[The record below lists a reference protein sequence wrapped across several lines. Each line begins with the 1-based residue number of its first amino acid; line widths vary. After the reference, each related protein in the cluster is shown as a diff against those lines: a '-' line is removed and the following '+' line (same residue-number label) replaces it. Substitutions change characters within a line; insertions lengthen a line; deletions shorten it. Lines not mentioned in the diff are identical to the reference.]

1 MAKHQDLGAEK
12 AHVPGFFQET
22 DPGAVG
28 AGKLWIDTSGGTG
41 NWVIKLRNEA
51 DDDWEAVSG
60 NSGYTDHGA
69 LLGLGDD
76 DHPQYLTEAEAD
88 ALYEPLGGGGASIP
102 HYNVGVGRLQMIA
115 TNATVANAATGSGGE
130 SVRFRASDFIR
141 SFEGGGASPQIYIDG
156 SMLAPLT
163 YTITGNGGTD
173 PASVYID
180 FTVSAEWPGGTI
192 AVIRLKADDGS
203 QAAYVECAL
212 NLQDSDVIGGW

>member
-88 ALYEPLGGGGASIP
+88 ARIP
-102 HYNVGVGRLQMIA
+102 HFNPGTGDLNVI
-115 TNATVANAATGSGGE
+115 GE
-130 SVRFRASDFIR
+130 SPTCGVSGTGADTAIVSAFDLIKSLH
-141 SFEGGGASPQIYIDG
+141 GGVVSPAYAFTLTSG
-156 SMLAPLT
+156 LAA
-163 YTITGNGGTD
+163 TITGNGGSD
-173 PASVYID
+173 PTAVYISYTQVEVGQLD
-180 FTVSAEWPGGTI
+180 LVTLQVSDGTNTNKTLVTVNVVDT
-192 AVIRLKADDGS
+192 
-203 QAAYVECAL
+203 
-212 NLQDSDVIGGW
+212 DSI